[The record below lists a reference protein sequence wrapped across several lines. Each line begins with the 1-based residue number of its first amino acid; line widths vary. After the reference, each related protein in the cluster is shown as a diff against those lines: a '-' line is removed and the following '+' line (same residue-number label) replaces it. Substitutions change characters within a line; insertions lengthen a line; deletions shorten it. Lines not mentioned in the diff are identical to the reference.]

1 MTIITNQAT
10 RARNALWLMFFVM
23 GVVSMAWVP
32 RIPEIKTAN
41 ALTDTQFGLV
51 LVASSVGA
59 VLGAQLAARAI
70 HRFGSRPVMYVSS
83 VIVRLGVTL
92 MGLSLN
98 AFVLVIGLFVMG
110 FGYAALDV
118 GGNAQAVAIE
128 KHLGKRYITSF
139 HGMWSVGTL
148 VATLFGASV
157 AYLLTPAQN
166 LVGVSMVGMVVF
178 FIATRMLLPSSLDE
192 HQGDGEVETK
202 NSVPW
207 FGIAA
212 IPLWIMGIGAA
223 GSFIAEGAA
232 ADWGALL
239 LRDHMDVD
247 RGFNA
252 SAFATFAAAMIIS
265 RFLGDRWLER
275 WGPFLVVRF
284 LGVVGGS
291 VWIASIFLG
300 IWLSGTYPLMALI
313 VVNTGFFFAGMAIGP
328 MFPAFILGAANIKGV
343 APSIGIARIGVIS
356 IGAYF
361 VGPSVVGV
369 LSDLVTLPLAMLYPA
384 GALVLAGYLARVL
397 RNARA

>member
-1 MTIITNQAT
+1 MILTQAS

-59 VLGAQLAARAI
+59 VLGAQLSGRAI

-83 VIVRLGVTL
+83 VIVPLGVTL

-128 KHLGKRYITSF
+128 KHLNQRYITSF

-239 LRDHMDVD
+239 PRDHMDVD
-247 RGFNA
+247 RGCNA

-313 VVNTGFFFAGMAIGP
+313 VVNTG
-328 MFPAFILGAANIKGV
+328 
-343 APSIGIARIGVIS
+343 
-356 IGAYF
+356 
-361 VGPSVVGV
+361 
-369 LSDLVTLPLAMLYPA
+369 LAEI
-384 GALVLAGYLARVL
+384 
-397 RNARA
+397 